1 MDLRRLKTF
10 VTVAELGTVSK
21 AAVHLR
27 IGQPALSRQISDL
40 QQELDLRLFD
50 RVGRRLVLTTQ
61 GEQLLVDCRRVL
73 TDLTAVRER
82 ASELRRG
89 DSGVLKIAAPPHT
102 IESVLSVFLPRYAER
117 FPQVHVEL
125 TEALGP
131 EQAVLLEHGEAHIGI
146 RLDPGADPR
155 FERRLLPPAD
165 VLAVGAASAELG
177 KAGVITIEQ
186 LASYPLL
193 LPSGYS
199 VRRLFDAA
207 CRLAK
212 VNPKVVL
219 ESRASHTLLALA
231 EAGQGVA
238 IVPSLQRTDRYNV
251 RVARIT
257 HGGKPIRERVAIQWD
272 RRRPLPAYAVTF
284 CEHLARY
291 MEAIL
296 PITKPTRPNRS
307 AALRAAG
314 ITSRKKVI
322 PARKS

>member
-10 VTVAELGTVSK
+10 VAVADLGTVTK

-40 QQELDLRLFD
+40 QQELGLRLFD
-50 RVGRRLVLTTQ
+50 RVGRRLILTAQ

-73 TDLTAVRER
+73 TDLNSVRER
-82 ASELRRG
+82 ADVLRRG
-89 DSGVLKIAAPPHT
+89 DSGALKVLAPPHT
-102 IESVLSVFLPRYAER
+102 IESVLSGFLPRYVES
-117 FPQVHVEL
+117 FPHVHVEL

-131 EQAVLLEHGEAHIGI
+131 EQPALLERGEAHVGI
-146 RLDPGADPR
+146 RLDPGVDPR
-155 FERRLLPPAD
+155 FETRVLQSAD
-165 VLAVGAASAELG
+165 VLAVGAASVELG
-177 KAGVITIEQ
+177 KAGVITIER
-186 LASYPLL
+186 LVSYPLL

-212 VNPKVVL
+212 VHPKIVL

-231 EAGQGVA
+231 ETGQGVA
-238 IVPSLQRTDRYNV
+238 IVPSLQRTDRYKV

-257 HGGKPIRERVAIQWD
+257 HSGKPIRERVAIHWD
-272 RRRPLPAYAVTF
+272 RRRPLPPYAVTF

-291 MEAIL
+291 MQTVL
-296 PITKPTRPNRS
+296 PITNPTKASRS
-307 AALRAAG
+307 VGLRA
-314 ITSRKKVI
+314 R
-322 PARKS
+322 

>member
-10 VTVAELGTVSK
+10 VAVAELGTVSK
-21 AAVHLR
+21 AAVHLH

-40 QQELDLRLFD
+40 QQELGLRLFD
-50 RVGRRLVLTTQ
+50 RVGRRLVLTAQ
-61 GEQLLVDCRRVL
+61 GEQLLTDCRRVL
-73 TDLTAVRER
+73 TDLKTVRER
-82 ASELRRG
+82 ADLLRRG

-102 IESVLSVFLPRYAER
+102 IESVLSRFLPRYSER
-117 FPQVHVEL
+117 FPNVHVEL

-131 EQAVLLEHGEAHIGI
+131 EQAAMLERGEIHVGI
-146 RLDPGADPR
+146 RLDPGVDPR
-155 FERRLLPPAD
+155 FESHFLQPAD
-165 VLAVGAASAELG
+165 VLAVGAASVELG
-177 KAGVITIEQ
+177 EAGVITIER

-212 VNPKVVL
+212 VHPKILL
-219 ESRASHTLLALA
+219 ESRAPHTLLALA

-238 IVPSLQRTDRYNV
+238 IVPSLQRTDRYKV

-257 HGGKPIRERVAIQWD
+257 HGGKPIRERVVIHWD
-272 RRRPLPAYAVTF
+272 RRRPLPPYAVTF

-291 MEAIL
+291 MHTVL
-296 PITKPTRPNRS
+296 PITKPTKANRS
-307 AALRAAG
+307 VGLRA
-314 ITSRKKVI
+314 R
-322 PARKS
+322 

>member
-10 VTVAELGTVSK
+10 VAVADLGTVTK

-40 QQELDLRLFD
+40 QQELGLRLFD
-50 RVGRRLVLTTQ
+50 RVGRGLILTAQ

-73 TDLTAVRER
+73 TDLNSVRER
-82 ASELRRG
+82 ADVLRGG
-89 DSGVLKIAAPPHT
+89 DSGALKVLAPPHT
-102 IESVLSVFLPRYAER
+102 IESVLSGFLPRYAQS
-117 FPQVHVEL
+117 FPHVHVEL

-131 EQAVLLEHGEAHIGI
+131 EQPALLERGEAHIGI
-146 RLDPGADPR
+146 RLDPGVDPR
-155 FERRLLPPAD
+155 FETRVLQSAD
-165 VLAVGAASAELG
+165 VLAVGAASVELG
-177 KAGVITIEQ
+177 KAGVITIER
-186 LASYPLL
+186 LVSYPLL

-212 VNPKVVL
+212 VHPKILL

-231 EAGQGVA
+231 ETGQGVA
-238 IVPSLQRTDRYNV
+238 IVPSLQRTDRYIV

-257 HGGKPIRERVAIQWD
+257 HSGKPIRERIAIQWD
-272 RRRPLPAYAVTF
+272 KRRPLPPYAVTF

-291 MEAIL
+291 MHTAL
-296 PITKPTRPNRS
+296 PTTKPTKANRS
-307 AALRAAG
+307 VGFRARQ
-314 ITSRKKVI
+314 TSKV
-322 PARKS
+322 

>member
-10 VTVAELGTVSK
+10 VAVAELGTVSK

-40 QQELDLRLFD
+40 QQELELRLFD
-50 RVGRRLVLTTQ
+50 RVGRRLVLTAQ

-73 TDLTAVRER
+73 TDLNTVRER
-82 ASELRRG
+82 ADALRRG
-89 DSGVLKIAAPPHT
+89 DSGTLKVLAPPHT
-102 IESVLSVFLPRYAER
+102 IESVLSGFLPRYAQS
-117 FPQVHVEL
+117 FPHVNVEL

-131 EQAVLLEHGEAHIGI
+131 EQPALLERGEAHVGI
-146 RLDPGADPR
+146 RIDPGVDPR
-155 FERRLLPPAD
+155 FETRVLQTAD

-177 KAGVITIEQ
+177 KAGVITIER
-186 LASYPLL
+186 LATYPLL
-193 LPSGYS
+193 MPSGYS

-212 VNPKVVL
+212 VHPRILL

-238 IVPSLQRTDRYNV
+238 IVPSLQRTDRFKV
-251 RVARIT
+251 RVARIM
-257 HGGKPIRERVAIQWD
+257 HAGKPMRERVAIHWD
-272 RRRPLPAYAVTF
+272 RRRPLPPYAVTF

-291 MEAIL
+291 MQTVL
-296 PITKPTRPNRS
+296 PVTRPTKASRS
-307 AALRAAG
+307 ASRRSRQA
-314 ITSRKKVI
+314 TS
-322 PARKS
+322 